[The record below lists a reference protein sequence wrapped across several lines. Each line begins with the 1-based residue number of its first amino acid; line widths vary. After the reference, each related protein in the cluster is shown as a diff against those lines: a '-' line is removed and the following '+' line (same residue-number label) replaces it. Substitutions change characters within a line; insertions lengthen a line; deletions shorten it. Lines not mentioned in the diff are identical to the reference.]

1 LSRSLTLAA
10 VLIATVVAVSADDHV
25 DQDVISRIKV
35 EGFQHSSVMDTLGY
49 LTDVYGPRLT
59 GSPNLKAAGTWAR
72 DQLTKWGLEKAA
84 LETYGDVGRGWSLQ
98 RFSVEMLEPQY
109 MNIIAFPRAWSPG
122 TNGPFSGTPVLVDIN
137 SKEDFDKYRGKL
149 KGAIVMNGRPSLR
162 DQGFKPEASRL
173 SDDELKHE
181 AQQTDPAPAG
191 FPDAPKSYWDEASGW
206 KDAEDTDKAIAEF
219 FRSEGIAMLLEPGV
233 DSQAVLRVDGFY
245 EEQGHSTFP
254 GFVIAR
260 EHYGRIVRLLDRKI
274 PVKLEINLATRFHED
289 DTQGFNVVAEIPG
302 SDPVLKDELVMLGG
316 HLDSWHSGTGATDN
330 AAGSAVVMEAVR
342 IIKALGLKPRRTIRM
357 ALWTGEEQG
366 YYGSKGYV
374 QNHFGDL
381 KTMALK
387 PEHAKLAGY
396 FNLDNG
402 SGKIRGVNLQG
413 NEAVRPIF
421 EEYLK
426 PFNYLGATTLTTLNT
441 GGTDHLLFDAVGLP
455 GFQFIQDPLAYD
467 SRTHHTNLDVY
478 ESVVEDDLKQASVI
492 MASFVYHTAM
502 RDQKLPRKPLP
513 TPRAADTSTAS
524 RP

>member
-1 LSRSLTLAA
+1 MSRTLALA
-10 VLIATVVAVSADDHV
+10 LALVATVAVSADERV

-59 GSPNLKAAGTWAR
+59 GSPNLKAAGQWAR

-84 LETYGDVGRGWSLQ
+84 LEPYGDVGRGWSLQ
-98 RFSVEMLEPQY
+98 KFSIEMTEPQY
-109 MNIIAFPRAWSPG
+109 MNIIAFPRAWSPS
-122 TNGPFSGTPVLVDIN
+122 TNGPVAGTPVVVDIN
-137 SKEDFDKYRGKL
+137 DKDDFDKYRGKL

-162 DQGFKPEASRL
+162 DQGFKPEATRL
-173 SDDELKHE
+173 TDEELTRE
-181 AQQTDPAPAG
+181 AQQTEPAPPG
-191 FPDAPKSYWDEASGW
+191 FPEAPKSYWDEASGW
-206 KDAEDTDKAIAEF
+206 KEAEDRDKAIDAF
-219 FRSEGIAMLLEPGV
+219 FRDEGIAMLLEPSS

-245 EEQGHSTFP
+245 ENQSKPTYP

-260 EHYGRIVRLLDRKI
+260 EHYGRIMRLLDKKI
-274 PVKLEINLATRFHED
+274 PVKLEVSLASRYHEE

-302 SDPVLKDELVMLGG
+302 TDPVLKDELVMLGG

-330 AAGSAVVMEAVR
+330 GAGSAVVMEAVR

-366 YYGSKGYV
+366 YFGSKGYV

-381 KTMALK
+381 KTLVLK
-387 PEHAKLAGY
+387 PDHAKLAGY

-421 EEYLK
+421 EEYLR

-441 GGTDHLLFDAVGLP
+441 GGTDHLLFDALGLP
-455 GFQFIQDPLAYD
+455 GFQFLQDPLAYD

-502 RDQKLPRKPLP
+502 RNEKLPRKPLP
-513 TPRAADTSTAS
+513 KPQPAETSTAA